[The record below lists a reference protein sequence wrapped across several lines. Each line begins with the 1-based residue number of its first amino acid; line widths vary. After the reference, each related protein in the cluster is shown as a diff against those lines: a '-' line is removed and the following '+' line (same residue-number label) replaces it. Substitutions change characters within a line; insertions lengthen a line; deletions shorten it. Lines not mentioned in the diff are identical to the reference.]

1 MKLPDNLIGLALK
14 RLLFFTMPIVL
25 FLYGLYVIILG
36 YEMDNLWRI
45 LVPYLVIVTMATI
58 SSYREKT
65 REKDLEDKDWLE
77 KLKENSR
84 WGVVESAENKLVLK
98 PRFDFP
104 YNVLSKET
112 VIIKYSDDKVK
123 LEGPRYYVDQLAK
136 DLKGKTSKWMR
147 RIASFGAFVLVVIML
162 SIPVI
167 FESGIYWDMKIR
179 YHNHT
184 MRNIEPVIEGGA
196 GEVGNTVDNTN
207 NYGYGVETEDY
218 FIYVEDHMNLV
229 RTDKD
234 FQLKDYLIQKGGGHG
249 VSRLNVAGDWVFYS
263 SGESYNRM
271 RIDGT
276 GEGAI
281 YKQGYVMEPHIIGDW
296 IYFINFH
303 DNHNIYRMDLNGQ
316 NLERFIRENVSDLA
330 VYDNRLFYSYM
341 ESDRGYVESVNMEGG
356 DRRFEFQTDSSVRNL
371 SRWENYWYYMDGDYR
386 LIRTEGTDPD
396 IYQVPIDADVS
407 TYIITEVGIFYSL
420 QGEEVGYPGDG
431 LYRMDHFGLDKT
443 LEADTERVEGLACLG
458 DWLIYHSSDNRM
470 IPAIKMIDL
479 DSN

>member
-65 REKDLEDKDWLE
+65 REEDLEDKDWLE

-147 RIASFGAFVLVVIML
+147 RIALFGAFVLVVIML

-234 FQLKDYLIQKGGGHG
+234 FQLKD
-249 VSRLNVAGDWVFYS
+249 
-263 SGESYNRM
+263 
-271 RIDGT
+271 
-276 GEGAI
+276 
-281 YKQGYVMEPHIIGDW
+281 
-296 IYFINFH
+296 
-303 DNHNIYRMDLNGQ
+303 
-316 NLERFIRENVSDLA
+316 
-330 VYDNRLFYSYM
+330 
-341 ESDRGYVESVNMEGG
+341 
-356 DRRFEFQTDSSVRNL
+356 
-371 SRWENYWYYMDGDYR
+371 
-386 LIRTEGTDPD
+386 
-396 IYQVPIDADVS
+396 
-407 TYIITEVGIFYSL
+407 
-420 QGEEVGYPGDG
+420 
-431 LYRMDHFGLDKT
+431 
-443 LEADTERVEGLACLG
+443 
-458 DWLIYHSSDNRM
+458 
-470 IPAIKMIDL
+470 
-479 DSN
+479 

>member
-1 MKLPDNLIGLALK
+1 
-14 RLLFFTMPIVL
+14 
-25 FLYGLYVIILG
+25 
-36 YEMDNLWRI
+36 
-45 LVPYLVIVTMATI
+45 
-58 SSYREKT
+58 
-65 REKDLEDKDWLE
+65 
-77 KLKENSR
+77 
-84 WGVVESAENKLVLK
+84 
-98 PRFDFP
+98 
-104 YNVLSKET
+104 
-112 VIIKYSDDKVK
+112 
-123 LEGPRYYVDQLAK
+123 
-136 DLKGKTSKWMR
+136 
-147 RIASFGAFVLVVIML
+147 
-162 SIPVI
+162 
-167 FESGIYWDMKIR
+167 
-179 YHNHT
+179 
-184 MRNIEPVIEGGA
+184 
-196 GEVGNTVDNTN
+196 
-207 NYGYGVETEDY
+207 
-218 FIYVEDHMNLV
+218 
-229 RTDKD
+229 
-234 FQLKDYLIQKGGGHG
+234 
-249 VSRLNVAGDWVFYS
+249 
-263 SGESYNRM
+263 M